1 MKAETAKTFDPN
13 DPHGFAELG
22 EHHGHH
28 ITSTKMLI
36 TVILILVALTGL
48 TILTSEAETYLVKEM
63 GWALPEWVNVA
74 VAMSIA
80 LVKGAFVLLIFM
92 ALRYENPLYSIVFL
106 FCMFAFALFLGLT
119 GMDIDNR
126 GHVYPWK
133 VHAINAGGTGV
144 NMNYPGG
151 TIHVLG
157 ETITLPPTTYTGSL
171 ANHVKEVYIEQTGIS
186 EDEYHRRWAEANH
199 IHEHHDTLSSP
210 ARSIARTG
218 PSGALDEAVPGEH
231 AQDAAH
237 SPETNSGH

>member
-1 MKAETAKTFDPN
+1 MQAQTAKTFDPN
-13 DPHGFAELG
+13 DPHGFADLG

-28 ITSTKMLI
+28 ITSTKVLI
-36 TVILILVALTGL
+36 TVILSLVVLTALTVFA
-48 TILTSEAETYLVKEM
+48 SSVETYLVNQM
-63 GWALPEWVNVA
+63 GWALPEWVNIA

-80 LVKGAFVLLIFM
+80 IVKGTLVLMIFM
-92 ALRYENPLYSIVFL
+92 GLRYENPLYSIVFL

-126 GHVYPWK
+126 GHVYEWK
-133 VHAINAGGTGV
+133 VPALNAGGTGV

-157 ETITLPPTTYTGSL
+157 ETITLPPATYVGSL
-171 ANHVKEVYIEQTGIS
+171 ADHAKEAYIEQTGIT

-199 IHEHHDTLSSP
+199 IHQHHEEHSSP

-218 PSGALDEAVPGEH
+218 LSGALDQAPTHEE
-231 AQDAAH
+231 
-237 SPETNSGH
+237 NSDHNNGH

>member
-28 ITSTKMLI
+28 ITSTRMLV
-36 TVILILVALTGL
+36 TVILILVAFTGL
-48 TILTSEAETYLVKEM
+48 TVLTSEAETYLVKEM
-63 GWALPEWVNVA
+63 GWTLPEWINVA

-80 LVKGAFVLLIFM
+80 LVKGTFVLLIFM

-126 GHVYPWK
+126 TRVYEWK
-133 VHAINAGGTGV
+133 AHAINPGGTGV

-151 TIHVLG
+151 TIHVFG
-157 ETITLPPTTYTGSL
+157 ETVTLPATTYTGSL
-171 ANHVKEVYIEQTGIS
+171 ADHLRKAYIEQTGIS
-186 EDEYHRRWAEANH
+186 EEEYQKRWAKANH
-199 IHEHHDTLSSP
+199 FHQYHDSLPSAS
-210 ARSIARTG
+210 RSIARTG
-218 PSGALDEAVPGEH
+218 PSGALDETPPGKSDKN
-231 AQDAAH
+231 A
-237 SPETNSGH
+237 GHNAESNPGH

>member
-28 ITSTKMLI
+28 ITSTKMLL

-63 GWALPEWVNVA
+63 GWALPEWINVA

-80 LVKGAFVLLIFM
+80 LVKGTFVLLIFM
-92 ALRYENPLYSIVFL
+92 ALRYENPLYSIIFL

-133 VHAINAGGTGV
+133 VQTINAGGTGV

-151 TIHVLG
+151 TIYVHG
-157 ETITLPPTTYTGSL
+157 ETVTLPATSYTGSL
-171 ANHVKEVYIEQTGIS
+171 ADHLRETYIKQTGIS
-186 EDEYHRRWAEANH
+186 QEEYQKRWNKANH
-199 IHEHHDTLSSP
+199 AYGYYDVLPSSQ
-210 ARSIARTG
+210 RSVARTG
-218 PSGALDEAVPGEH
+218 LSGALDDTDP
-231 AQDAAH
+231 DAKSNDNA
-237 SPETNSGH
+237 PKDSGH